1 MLAASFQQCSSA
13 IALTFALLLLLL
25 LMTMCVHTQVVQVKM
40 MYRKFVTFDLT
51 TGDEVLYGNLP
62 GWFRAVKL
70 PYKDSSIVAYA
81 VLPDA
86 ARYANTGVDAAA
98 AEISPRLLFNQT
110 IWQSLWQFG
119 GKLEVQ
125 LPRFRIT
132 TNQIQ
137 IKQVGC
143 RGR

>member
-1 MLAASFQQCSSA
+1 
-13 IALTFALLLLLL
+13 
-25 LMTMCVHTQVVQVKM
+25 M
-40 MYRKFVTFDLT
+40 MYKKFETSDLV
-51 TGDEVLYGNLP
+51 TGDEVLYGILP

-86 ARYANTGVDAAA
+86 TRYADASVDAAA
-98 AEISPRLLFNQT
+98 ADVSPKLLFNDT
-110 IWQSLWQFG
+110 LWRPLYRFG

-125 LPRFRIT
+125 MPRFRIT

-137 IKQVGC
+137 LKQVSGLLC
-143 RGR
+143 AFG